1 MISIPGCTISG
12 KLHDTHRTIVFRGV
26 RTSDSRPV
34 IIKCIN
40 PLNHTSTALARLE
53 REYEILLR
61 LEDKRIPGVI
71 AFDRPGNN
79 PVLILEDS
87 GGSALDKIPGFE
99 KQPVADILRVAAA
112 IAATLGTIHSAGI
125 IHNDINPANIVLN
138 PRSRDIQII
147 DFNRSEV
154 FTGKGFPVNDP
165 EMPEGALP
173 YISPEQTRRVNR
185 LIDYRTDM
193 YSFGVTLY
201 RMLTGKLPFT
211 GGDSI
216 EIVHAHI
223 AGSPVPLHE
232 IRPELPGAVSR
243 IVEKLLSKNPADRY
257 QNANGLVS
265 DLHFCIDRISEKEN
279 LDTFAPGL
287 LDFPE
292 TMSIPDKLYERDEE
306 IGKLLRSCERV
317 AGGGT
322 EMLLVSG
329 PSGIGKTCLVHH
341 FRKMIHRES
350 ACFVSG
356 KFDQYRLNRSYE
368 SIFEAFSGLIEK
380 ILGENRQSINRW
392 KNRIL
397 KAVGANG
404 QLMIECVPDL
414 EIIIGKQPSVEKLPP
429 VEARNRFQSVFLNFI
444 RAFADREHP
453 LIIFLDDLQWAD
465 RATLELLRVA
475 IEDMKSP
482 FTMVIGAFRD
492 NSIEDLKHL
501 TAALEKIEQ
510 TRTHIIRIPLEPLSP
525 PAVNRMIAET
535 LEADSNEV
543 IVLSEKIRAKTGG
556 NPYFTKEFL
565 KSFHREGAIYH
576 DRSNGR
582 WQWNIRAIRKTS
594 VTDNVVDLMIRKIY
608 ILPPDV
614 ARLLMLA
621 ACIGSRFDL
630 KTLCLISHENFNN
643 TLAFLWQALR
653 EELIGSAREN
663 EVQLIQALAGKN
675 RPEKHAN
682 GQSAAR
688 IPPIRF
694 SFVHDRVQEAAYGM
708 FSAREKMRIHLRI
721 GLLMLARTPREQL
734 DEYLFDIVGHF
745 NLAESMIHDPDE
757 KLMLARL
764 NARAGAKAMR
774 QAAHDTALKCFSG
787 AIGLL
792 PDDSWETH
800 YDLSLS
806 IYIGCAQAEFLNRR
820 ISLSES
826 RYRFL
831 LEKVK
836 TEKEKIDIH
845 HALVR
850 VLSNQE
856 KYKEAVEAG
865 ITALRLLGFRIP
877 ASPGRKT
884 IRFKSGKLRRKL
896 RTMRMEDLFSLGDID
911 DDRTETMMDILSE
924 ITAAAM
930 THNNFLAVYTGLT
943 MMELTLENGNCRHSP
958 FAYCVFGAILA
969 GTRGEV
975 VPGNHFGRLA
985 LSMTEHS
992 ENRGIACITR
1002 LTYAICINHR
1012 VRHAST
1018 GIGMYRNAYEEG
1030 IESGNTIFAA
1040 RAAMYLLIN
1049 HMVTGSGV
1057 SRIREELERYG
1068 GFIRNVR
1075 YREMQSVWRLMER
1088 YIQVLEGDTG
1098 AQATLSADGP
1108 GDAELRPETKETGQ
1122 TPAVSI
1128 LNCLMETQLFFL
1140 AGNYEKALERSGRIE
1155 ALASETPGQIFLPEH
1170 YFYKALLLARTCTG
1184 ASRLEKRRI
1193 LREIEEVGR
1202 RMGEWADQ
1210 CRENYGHKHLLIR
1223 AETARIKNKT
1233 EAAPALYNRAI
1244 QHAINAGYIQDEAIA
1259 NECAAR
1265 FCMDTGSMELA
1276 NAYLANAHFAY
1287 LKWGAAG
1294 KAAQMEKDFPSLS
1307 LFAASE
1313 GRTGLIEPTAASAPA
1328 PVPASASP
1336 GRQFSELLD
1345 WRSMLKTFQAISRDI
1360 DLPALIQTMM
1370 DRIVENAGAQ
1380 RGVLILEREEKL
1392 YIEAENRF
1400 EWGQTLLTH
1409 SIPLADYQAIPASMI
1424 HYTAHK
1430 RIPFILADAAVGH
1443 MFAEDPYFA
1452 RRSKQSVLASPIVH
1466 QRKLKG
1472 IIYLENDSAP
1482 SVFTK
1487 DRAQAI
1493 DMLSAQ
1499 AAVSLENAML
1509 YEQLK
1514 ASESKYRSMFE
1525 NAIEGIFQITRQGTF
1540 ISANQSLAAIL
1551 GCDTPGELID
1561 SETNVADLFFF
1572 ESDRKKHF
1580 LRELKETGR
1589 IRNFEG
1595 SGRRRDGNPFWV
1607 SVSVRTVFDAMGNVS
1622 YYEGSVVDMSERKQ
1636 KEEALRQRKAAEAA
1650 ARAKSIFLAN
1660 MSHEIRTPLN
1670 AIIGLSELSA
1680 AGSLDGK
1687 QREFNRKINDCAS
1700 SLLTTIDDILQFSK
1714 LEAGRVEP
1722 EKIDFSISGI
1732 VEKLETLF
1740 AHRVSEKNIR
1750 LDFLIANNIPQAM
1763 IGDPLRIGQV
1773 LTNLVGNAFKFTQ
1786 SGRITIGAKCI
1797 HRESPVAALRFYVSD
1812 TGTGINEAQI
1822 TRLFDA
1828 FTQADNSVSRLY
1840 GGTGLGLAICKG
1852 IVEIMNGR
1860 IWAKNNPDRGASFFF
1875 EVEVR
1880 YREDN
1885 TAPKQRKTGKIRP
1898 MPQYGPVESKAGT
1911 PGLRL
1916 LFVDDNAINREVT
1929 PGILEKSGYLVDTAP
1944 DGRKAVEMARRIRYD
1959 AVLMDVQ
1966 MPGMDGFET
1975 ARAMRRDPGNRDLV
1989 IVAMTA
1995 YAMKGYRKQ
2004 CRDAGMTDYIPKPVE
2019 MNRLHQILQRHR
2031 NPADDALRI
2040 VR

>member
-1 MISIPGCTISG
+1 MISIPGYTISG

-26 RTSDSRPV
+26 RISDGRPV

-40 PLNHTSTALARLE
+40 PLNRTSMALARLE
-53 REYEILLR
+53 REYDILRR
-61 LEDKRIPGVI
+61 LDDKRIPAVI
-71 AFDRPGNN
+71 AFDRPDNN
-79 PVLILEDS
+79 PVLILEDFC
-87 GGSALDKIPGFE
+87 GSPLDTIPDFD
-99 KQPVADILRVAAA
+99 KQPVTDILRIAAA
-112 IAATLGTIHSAGI
+112 ISATMGTIHSAGI
-125 IHNDINPANIVLN
+125 IHNDINPSNIILN

-147 DFNRSEV
+147 DFNRSKI
-154 FTGKGFPVNDP
+154 FSGTGFPVKDP
-165 EMPEGALP
+165 ERPEGALP

-185 LIDYRTDM
+185 LVDYRTDM

-211 GGDSI
+211 GEDSI

-223 AGSPVPLHE
+223 AGSPVPPHE
-232 IRPELPGAVSR
+232 IRPGLPAAVSR
-243 IVEKLLSKNPADRY
+243 IVEKLLSKNPEDRY
-257 QNANGLVS
+257 QNTNGLVS
-265 DLHFCIDRISEKEN
+265 DLHFCIDRITEKEN
-279 LDTFAPGL
+279 LDAFAPGL
-287 LDFPE
+287 LDFSE
-292 TMSIPDKLYERDEE
+292 TLSITDKLYERDEE
-306 IGKLLRSCERV
+306 TDKLLRSYQRV
-317 AGGGT
+317 AAGGT

-329 PSGIGKTCLVHH
+329 PSGVGKTSLVHH
-341 FRKMIHRES
+341 FRTMIYRES
-350 ACFVSG
+350 VCFVSG
-356 KFDQYRLNRSYE
+356 KFDQYKCNRSYE
-368 SIFEAFSGLIEK
+368 SIFDGFSGLIEK

-397 KAVGANG
+397 QAVGPNG
-404 QLMIECVPDL
+404 QLMIESMPDL
-414 EIIIGKQPSVEKLPP
+414 EIIIGRQPSVEKLPP
-429 VEARNRFQSVFLNFI
+429 VEARNRYQSVFLNFI

-453 LIIFLDDLQWAD
+453 LVIFIDDLQWAD
-465 RATLELLRVA
+465 RATLELLRVSF
-475 IEDMKSP
+475 EDMQIP
-482 FTMVIGAFRD
+482 YMMVVGAFRD

-501 TAALEKIEQ
+501 TATLGKIEQ
-510 TRTHIIRIPLEPLSP
+510 SQTHIIRVPMEPLSP
-525 PAVNRMIAET
+525 AAANRMIADT
-535 LEADSNEV
+535 LQADSNEV
-543 IVLSEKIRAKTGG
+543 IVLSEKIWSRTGG

-565 KSFHREGAIYH
+565 KTFHREGAIYH
-576 DRSNGR
+576 DRTNGR
-582 WQWNIRAIRKTS
+582 WQWNIRAIRQTS
-594 VTDNVVDLMIRKIY
+594 ITDNVVDLMIRKIY

-630 KTLCLISHENFNN
+630 KTLCLISHENFND
-643 TLAFLWQALR
+643 TLALLWQALR
-653 EELIGSAREN
+653 EELIESARDN
-663 EVQLIQALAGKN
+663 EAQLIQALAGKN
-675 RPEKHAN
+675 KAEKRSKT
-682 GQSAAR
+682 QSVAQ
-688 IPPIRF
+688 IPPFTF

-721 GLLMLARTPREQL
+721 GLLILARTAREQL
-734 DEYLFDIVGHF
+734 DDNLFDIVGHF

-774 QAAHDTALKCFSG
+774 QAAHDTALTCFSG
-787 AIGLL
+787 ALRLL
-792 PDDSWETH
+792 PDDSWEKH

-806 IYIGCAQAEFLNRR
+806 IYMGCAQAEFLNGR

-831 LEKVK
+831 LGNVK
-836 TEKEKIDIH
+836 TEKEQIEIH

-856 KYKEAVEAG
+856 KYKEAVETG
-865 ITALRLLGFRIP
+865 ITALRLLGVRIP
-877 ASPGRKT
+877 AFPGRKT
-884 IRFKSGKLRRKL
+884 VYFKAGKLRRKL
-896 RTMRMEDLFSLGDID
+896 RTMRMEDLSALEYIE

-924 ITAAAM
+924 ITAASM
-930 THNNFLAVYTGLT
+930 TYNNPLAVYLGLT
-943 MMELTLENGNCRHSP
+943 TMEMTIDNGNCRHSP
-958 FAYCVFGAILA
+958 FVYCVFGAILA

-975 VPGNHFGRLA
+975 VPGHHFGRLA

-992 ENRGIACITR
+992 DNRGIACITR
-1002 LTYAICINHR
+1002 LTYAIYINHWI
-1012 VRHAST
+1012 RHANT
-1018 GIGMYRNAYEEG
+1018 GTELYRSAYEDG
-1030 IESGNTIFAA
+1030 IESGNIIVAA
-1040 RAAMYLLIN
+1040 RAVMYLLIN
-1049 HMVTGSGV
+1049 HMVSGRGV
-1057 SRIREELERYG
+1057 SRLREELERYDS
-1068 GFIRNVR
+1068 FIRNAR
-1075 YREMQSVWRLMER
+1075 YQEMQSVWRLMGR
-1088 YIQVLEGDTG
+1088 YVSALEGDTNAPG
-1098 AQATLSADGP
+1098 GLPADSP
-1108 GDAELRPETKETGQ
+1108 GDGGFCPEIKETNQ
-1122 TPAVSI
+1122 PPAVTI
-1128 LNCLMETQLFFL
+1128 VHCLMETQLFFL
-1140 AGNYEKALERSGRIE
+1140 AGNYEKAMERSGQIE
-1155 ALASETPGQIFLPEH
+1155 ALASEMPGQVFLPEH
-1170 YFYKALLLARTCTG
+1170 FFYRALILARTCAG

-1193 LREIEEVGR
+1193 LRAVEEIGR
-1202 RMGEWADQ
+1202 KLGEWSDQ
-1210 CRENYGHKHLLIR
+1210 CRDNYAHKHLLIR
-1223 AETARIKNKT
+1223 AETARITNKT
-1233 EAAPALYNRAI
+1233 ETTPALYNRAI
-1244 QHAINAGYIQDEAIA
+1244 QHAIDAGYTQDEAIA
-1259 NECAAR
+1259 NECAAL
-1265 FCMDTGSMELA
+1265 FYMDTGNMELA
-1276 NAYLANAHFAY
+1276 NTYLANAHFAY
-1287 LKWGAAG
+1287 LKWGAAA

-1307 LFAASE
+1307 LFAASG
-1313 GRTGLIEPTAASAPA
+1313 GRTGPSEPGAASTD
-1328 PVPASASP
+1328 
-1336 GRQFSELLD
+1336 RQFSELLD

-1360 DLPALIQTMM
+1360 DLPSLIRTMM

-1392 YIEAENRF
+1392 FIEAENRF
-1400 EWGQTLLTH
+1400 EWGQTILTH
-1409 SIPLADYQAIPASMI
+1409 SIPLADYQAIPSAMI

-1430 RIPFILADAAVGH
+1430 RSPFILGDAGTGH

-1452 RRSKQSVLASPIVH
+1452 RRNKKSVLASPIVH

-1487 DRAQAI
+1487 DRVLAI

-1551 GCDTPGELID
+1551 GYDTPGELID
-1561 SETNVADLFFF
+1561 SETNVTDLFFF
-1572 ESDRKKHF
+1572 DPDRKKHF

-1595 SGRRRDGNPFWV
+1595 SGRRRDGNHFWV
-1607 SVSVRTVFDAMGNVS
+1607 SVSVRTVFDAKGNVS
-1622 YYEGSVVDMSERKQ
+1622 YYEGSLVDIAERKQ

-1670 AIIGLSELSA
+1670 AIIGLSELSTA
-1680 AGSLDGK
+1680 SGLDGQ

-1700 SLLTTIDDILQFSK
+1700 SLLTTIDDILHFSK

-1722 EKIDFSISGI
+1722 EKIDFSIIEI

-1750 LDFLIANNIPQAM
+1750 LDFFISNDIPQTL

-1797 HRESPVAALRFYVSD
+1797 RRESPVARLRFYVSD
-1812 TGTGINEAQI
+1812 TGTGINEAHI
-1822 TRLFDA
+1822 TRLFGA

-1875 EVEVR
+1875 EVEAR
-1880 YREDN
+1880 HREDSVS
-1885 TAPKQRKTGKIRP
+1885 PRQWKPEKSRP
-1898 MPQYGPVESKAGT
+1898 TPIYGPVETEAGN

-1929 PGILEKSGYLVDTAP
+1929 SGILEKSGYIVDTAP
-1944 DGRKAVEMARRIRYD
+1944 DGRKAVGMARRIRYD

-1975 ARAMRRDPGNRDLV
+1975 ARVMRRHPGNRDLV
-1989 IVAMTA
+1989 IIAMTA
-1995 YAMKGYRKQ
+1995 HAMRGHRKQ

-2019 MNRLHQILQRHR
+2019 MNRLHQILQRHGK
-2031 NPADDALRI
+2031 PADDALQI

>member
-1 MISIPGCTISG
+1 MISIPGYTISG
-12 KLHDTHRTIVFRGV
+12 KLHDTHRTLVFRGV
-26 RTSDSRPV
+26 RISDGRPV

-53 REYEILLR
+53 REYNILRR
-61 LEDKRIPGVI
+61 LDDKRIPAVI
-71 AFDRPGNN
+71 AFDRPDNN
-79 PVLILEDS
+79 PVLILEDF
-87 GGSALDKIPGFE
+87 GGSSLDKIPGYE
-99 KQPVADILRVAAA
+99 KLPVTDTLRVAAA
-112 IAATLGTIHSAGI
+112 IATTLATIHAAGI
-125 IHNDINPANIVLN
+125 IHNDINPSNIVLN
-138 PRSRDIQII
+138 PRSRGIQII
-147 DFNRSEV
+147 DFNRSKI
-154 FTGKGFPVNDP
+154 FTGKGFPVKDP
-165 EMPEGALP
+165 ELPEGALP

-185 LIDYRTDM
+185 QVDYRTDM

-201 RMLTGKLPFT
+201 RMLSGKLPFT
-211 GGDSI
+211 GEDSI

-232 IRPELPGAVSR
+232 IRPELPAAVSR
-243 IVEKLLSKNPADRY
+243 IVERLLSKNPEDRY

-265 DLHFCIDRISEKEN
+265 DLHFCIDRMTKKEN
-279 LDTFAPGL
+279 LDAFAPGL
-287 LDFPE
+287 LDFSE
-292 TMSIPDKLYERDEE
+292 TLSITDQLYEREE
-306 IGKLLRSCERV
+306 ETDKLLRSYERV
-317 AGGGT
+317 AAGET

-329 PSGIGKTCLVHH
+329 PSGVGKTCLIHH

-350 ACFVSG
+350 ACFVSA
-356 KFDQYRLNRSYE
+356 KFDQYKRNRSYE
-368 SIFEAFSGLIEK
+368 TIFQAFSGLIEK

-392 KNRIL
+392 KNRVL
-397 KAVGANG
+397 RAVGPNG
-404 QLMIECVPDL
+404 QLMIECMQDL
-414 EIIIGKQPSVEKLPP
+414 EIIIGKQPSVETLPP

-453 LIIFLDDLQWAD
+453 LVIFLDDLQWAD
-465 RATLELLRVA
+465 RATLELLKVA
-475 IEDMKSP
+475 FDDMKTP
-482 FTMVIGAFRD
+482 FMMVVGAFRD

-501 TAALEKIEQ
+501 TATLEKIEQ
-510 TRTHIIRIPLEPLSP
+510 PQTHIIRVHLEPLSP
-525 PAVNRMIAET
+525 AAANRMIADT

-543 IVLSEKIRAKTGG
+543 IVLSEKICSKTGG

-565 KSFHREGAIYH
+565 KTFHREGAIYH
-576 DRSNGR
+576 DRTNGR
-582 WQWNIRAIRKTS
+582 WQWSIRAIRKTS

-630 KTLCLISHENFNN
+630 KTLCLISHENFND
-643 TLAFLWQALR
+643 TLALLWQALR
-653 EELIGSAREN
+653 EELIESARDN
-663 EVQLIQALAGKN
+663 EVQLIQALAVKN
-675 RPEKHAN
+675 KDEKRSKT
-682 GQSAAR
+682 QSVAQ
-688 IPPIRF
+688 IPLITF

-708 FSAREKMRIHLRI
+708 FSAREKIRIHLRI
-721 GLLMLARTPREQL
+721 GLLMLARTPVEQL
-734 DEYLFDIVGHF
+734 DDNLFDIVGHF
-745 NLAESMIHDPDE
+745 NLAKSMIHDPDE

-774 QAAHDTALKCFSG
+774 QAAHDMALSCFSG
-787 AIGLL
+787 ALGLL
-792 PDDSWETH
+792 PDDSWDKH

-806 IYIGCAQAEFLNRR
+806 VYVGCAQAEFLNGR

-831 LEKVK
+831 LENVK
-836 TEKEKIDIH
+836 TEKEQIDIH

-856 KYKEAVEAG
+856 KYKEAVESG
-865 ITALRLLGFRIP
+865 ITALRLLGVRIP
-877 ASPGRKT
+877 VSPGRKA
-884 IRFKSGKLRRKL
+884 IYFKTGKLRRKL
-896 RTMRMEDLFSLGDID
+896 RTMRMEYLSALGHIE

-924 ITAAAM
+924 ITAASM
-930 THNNFLAVYTGLT
+930 THNNPLAVYLGLT
-943 MMELTLENGNCRHSP
+943 MMEMTIDNGNCRHSP
-958 FAYCVFGAILA
+958 FIYCVFGAILA
-969 GTRGEV
+969 GTRGQV
-975 VPGNHFGRLA
+975 VPGHHFGHLA
-985 LSMTEHS
+985 LSMTEHGD
-992 ENRGIACITR
+992 NRGIACITR
-1002 LTYAICINHR
+1002 LTYAIYINHWI
-1012 VRHAST
+1012 RHANTAADLCRS
-1018 GIGMYRNAYEEG
+1018 AYEDG
-1030 IESGNTIFAA
+1030 IESGNIIVAA

-1049 HMVTGSGV
+1049 QMVTGVGV
-1057 SRIREELERYG
+1057 SRLREELERFG
-1068 GFIRNVR
+1068 GFIRNAR
-1075 YREMQSVWRLMER
+1075 YQEMQSTWHLMGR
-1088 YIQVLEGDTG
+1088 YVSAIEGGMKTPG
-1098 AQATLSADGP
+1098 GLSSDNP
-1108 GDAELRPETKETGQ
+1108 GDGEFCPEIKETDRP
-1122 TPAVSI
+1122 PAVT
-1128 LNCLMETQLFFL
+1128 LLHCLMETQLFFL
-1140 AGNYEKALERSGRIE
+1140 AGDYEKAMERSGQVE
-1155 ALASETPGQIFLPEH
+1155 ALAYETPGQVFLPEH
-1170 YFYKALLLARTCTG
+1170 SFYRALILARKYAA
-1184 ASRLEKRRI
+1184 ASRPEKRKI
-1193 LREIEEVGR
+1193 LRAI
-1202 RMGEWADQ
+1202 GEFGQKLGGWADQ
-1210 CRENYGHKHLLIR
+1210 CRENYAHKHLLIL
-1223 AETARIKNKT
+1223 AETARITNKT
-1233 EAAPALYNRAI
+1233 EKTPALYNRAI
-1244 QHAINAGYIQDEAIA
+1244 QHAVDAGYTQDEAIA
-1259 NECAAR
+1259 NECAAL
-1265 FCMDTGSMELA
+1265 FYMDTGNTELA
-1276 NAYLANAHFAY
+1276 NNYLANAHFAY
-1287 LKWGAAG
+1287 LKWGAAA
-1294 KAAQMEKDFPSLS
+1294 KASQMEKDFPSLS
-1307 LFAASE
+1307 LFAASG
-1313 GRTGLIEPTAASAPA
+1313 GRAGPSEQAAASTN
-1328 PVPASASP
+1328 
-1336 GRQFSELLD
+1336 RRFSELLD

-1360 DLPALIQTMM
+1360 DLPALIRTMM

-1380 RGVLILEREEKL
+1380 RGVFILEREEKL
-1392 YIEAENRF
+1392 FIEAENRF

-1409 SIPLADYQAIPASMI
+1409 SIPIADYQAIPASMI

-1430 RIPFILADAAVGH
+1430 RSPFILADAGTGH

-1452 RRSKQSVLASPIVH
+1452 RRNKKSVLASPIVH
-1466 QRKLKG
+1466 QRKLRG

-1487 DRAQAI
+1487 DRVLAI

-1540 ISANQSLAAIL
+1540 FSANQSLAAIL
-1551 GCDTPGELID
+1551 GYDNPGELID
-1561 SETNVADLFFF
+1561 SETNVTDLFFF
-1572 ESDRKKHF
+1572 DPDRKKHF
-1580 LRELKETGR
+1580 LRDLKEAGR
-1589 IRNFEG
+1589 IRNFEV

-1607 SVSVRTVFDAMGNVS
+1607 SASVRTVFDAKGNVS

-1680 AGSLDGK
+1680 ASGLDGK
-1687 QREFNRKINDCAS
+1687 QLEFNRKINDCAS
-1700 SLLTTIDDILQFSK
+1700 SLLTTIDDILHFSK

-1722 EKIDFSISGI
+1722 EKIDFSISEI

-1750 LDFLIANNIPQAM
+1750 LDFFISKDIPQTL

-1797 HRESPVAALRFYVSD
+1797 RRESPVARLRFYVSD
-1812 TGTGINEAQI
+1812 TGTGISETHI
-1822 TRLFDA
+1822 TKLFDA
-1828 FTQADNSVSRLY
+1828 FTQADSSVSRLY

-1860 IWAKNNPDRGASFFF
+1860 LWAKNNPDRGASFFF
-1875 EVEVR
+1875 EVETR
-1880 YREDN
+1880 YREN
-1885 TAPKQRKTGKIRP
+1885 STPSRQWKPGKSRPAPI
-1898 MPQYGPVESKAGT
+1898 YGPVERKSGT

-1929 PGILEKSGYLVDTAP
+1929 PGILEKSGYRVDTAP

-1966 MPGMDGFET
+1966 MPGMDGFQT
-1975 ARAMRRDPGNRDLV
+1975 ARVMRRIPGNRDLV

-2019 MNRLHQILQRHR
+2019 MNRLHQILQRR
-2031 NPADDALRI
+2031 GKPADDALQV

>member
-1 MISIPGCTISG
+1 MISIPGYTISG

-26 RTSDSRPV
+26 RISDDRPV

-40 PLNHTSTALARLE
+40 PLNRTSIALARLE
-53 REYEILLR
+53 REYAILRR
-61 LEDKRIPGVI
+61 LDDKRIPGVI
-71 AFDRPGNN
+71 AFDRPDNN
-79 PVLILEDS
+79 PVLILEDF
-87 GGSALDKIPGFE
+87 GGSSLDKIPDFE
-99 KQPVADILRVAAA
+99 KQPVTDILRVGAAV
-112 IAATLGTIHSAGI
+112 ATTIGTIHSAGI
-125 IHNDINPANIVLN
+125 IHNDINPANIVFN
-138 PRSRDIQII
+138 PRNRDIQII
-147 DFNRSEV
+147 DFNRSKI
-154 FTGKGFPVNDP
+154 FSGKGFPVKDP
-165 EMPEGALP
+165 ELPEGALP
-173 YISPEQTRRVNR
+173 YISPEQTRRINR
-185 LIDYRTDM
+185 LVDYRTDM

-211 GGDSI
+211 GEDSI

-232 IRPELPGAVSR
+232 IRPELPAAVSR
-243 IVEKLLSKNPADRY
+243 IVEKLLSKNPEDRY
-257 QNANGLVS
+257 QNANGLAS
-265 DLHFCIDRISEKEN
+265 DLHFCIDRLTENEN
-279 LDTFAPGL
+279 LDAFAPGL
-287 LDFPE
+287 LDFSE
-292 TMSIPDKLYERDEE
+292 TLSITDKLYERDEE
-306 IGKLLRSCERV
+306 TDKLLRSYERV
-317 AGGGT
+317 AAGGT

-329 PSGIGKTCLVHH
+329 PSGVGKTCLVHH
-341 FRKMIHRES
+341 FRKMIYRES

-356 KFDQYRLNRSYE
+356 KFDQYKYNRSYE
-368 SIFEAFSGLIEK
+368 SIFQAFSGLIGK
-380 ILGENRQSINRW
+380 ILGENRQIINRW

-397 KAVGANG
+397 QAVGSHG
-404 QLMIECVPDL
+404 QLMIECMPDL
-414 EIIIGKQPSVEKLPP
+414 EIITGKQPSVEKLPP
-429 VEARNRFQSVFLNFI
+429 AEAINRFQSVFLNFI

-453 LIIFLDDLQWAD
+453 LVIFLDDLQWAD

-475 IEDMKSP
+475 FEDMKTP
-482 FTMVIGAFRD
+482 FMMVVGAFRD

-501 TAALEKIEQ
+501 SATLEKIEHSQ
-510 TRTHIIRIPLEPLSP
+510 THIIRVPLEPLSR
-525 PAVNRMIAET
+525 AAANRMIADT
-535 LEADSNEV
+535 LQTDSNEI
-543 IVLSEKIRAKTGG
+543 IVLSEKIWSRTGG

-565 KSFHREGAIYH
+565 KTYHREGAIYH
-576 DRSNGR
+576 DRTTGR
-582 WQWNIRAIRKTS
+582 WQWNIRAIRKTAI
-594 VTDNVVDLMIRKIY
+594 TDNVVDLMIRKIY
-608 ILPPDV
+608 ILPPNV
-614 ARLLMLA
+614 VRLLMLA

-630 KTLCLISHENFNN
+630 KTLCLISHENFND
-643 TLAFLWQALR
+643 TLALLWQTLR
-653 EELIGSAREN
+653 EGLIESARDN

-675 RPEKHAN
+675 KDGNRA
-682 GQSAAR
+682 GTR
-688 IPPIRF
+688 ITPITF

-708 FSAREKMRIHLRI
+708 FSAQEKMRIHLRI

-734 DEYLFDIVGHF
+734 DDNLLDIVGHF

-764 NARAGAKAMR
+764 NARAGIKAMG
-774 QAAHDTALKCFSG
+774 QAAHDTALTCFSG
-787 AIGLL
+787 ALGLL
-792 PDDSWETH
+792 PDDSWEKH

-806 IYIGCAQAEFLNRR
+806 IYMSCAQAEFLNGR
-820 ISLSES
+820 ISLAES

-831 LEKVK
+831 LKNVK
-836 TEKEKIDIH
+836 TEKEQIIIH
-845 HALVR
+845 QALAR

-856 KYKEAVEAG
+856 KYKDAVETG
-865 ITALRLLGFRIP
+865 ITALSLLGVRIP
-877 ASPGRKT
+877 LSPGRKT
-884 IRFKSGKLRRKL
+884 IYFKAGKLRRKL
-896 RTMRMEDLFSLGDID
+896 QTMRMEDLSALGRIQDEQA
-911 DDRTETMMDILSE
+911 ETMMDILSE
-924 ITAAAM
+924 ITAASM
-930 THNNFLAVYTGLT
+930 THNTPLAVYLGLT
-943 MMELTLENGNCRHSP
+943 MMEMTIDNGNCRHSP
-958 FAYCVFGAILA
+958 FVYCVFGAILA

-975 VPGNHFGRLA
+975 IPGHHFGRLA

-992 ENRGIACITR
+992 DNRGIACITR
-1002 LTYAICINHR
+1002 LTYATHINHWI
-1012 VRHAST
+1012 RHANTATELYRSAHED
-1018 GIGMYRNAYEEG
+1018 GIK
-1030 IESGNTIFAA
+1030 SGNVIFAA
-1040 RAAMYLLIN
+1040 RAAMHLLIN
-1049 HMVTGSGV
+1049 HMVVGSGT
-1057 SRIREELERYG
+1057 SRLREELERYD
-1068 GFIRNVR
+1068 GFIRHAR
-1075 YREMQSVWRLMER
+1075 YREMQSIWNLMGR
-1088 YIQVLEGDTG
+1088 YVSALEGDANAPG
-1098 AQATLSADGP
+1098 GLLADSSDDGIFC
-1108 GDAELRPETKETGQ
+1108 PEIKEADQ
-1122 TPAVSI
+1122 PPAVTI
-1128 LNCLMETQLFFL
+1128 VHCLMETQLFFL
-1140 AGNYEKALERSGRIE
+1140 AGNYKKAMERSGQIE
-1155 ALASETPGQIFLPEH
+1155 ALASETSGQIFLPEH
-1170 YFYKALLLARTCTG
+1170 SFYRALILARTCAG

-1193 LREIEEVGR
+1193 LRAIDEIGR
-1202 RMGEWADQ
+1202 KLGGWADQ
-1210 CRENYGHKHLLIR
+1210 CRENYAHKHLLIR
-1223 AETARIKNKT
+1223 AETARITNKT
-1233 EAAPALYNRAI
+1233 QTTPALYNRAI
-1244 QHAINAGYIQDEAIA
+1244 QYAIDAGYTQDEAIA
-1259 NECAAR
+1259 NECAAL
-1265 FCMDTGSMELA
+1265 FYMDTGNMELA

-1287 LKWGAAG
+1287 LKWGATA
-1294 KAAQMEKDFPSLS
+1294 KAAQMEKEFPSLS
-1307 LFAASE
+1307 LFAASG
-1313 GRTGLIEPTAASAPA
+1313 GRTGPSEPAAASPA
-1328 PVPASASP
+1328 RASTDS
-1336 GRQFSELLD
+1336 QFSELLD

-1360 DLPALIQTMM
+1360 DLPSLIRTMM

-1392 YIEAENRF
+1392 FIEAENRF
-1400 EWGQTLLTH
+1400 EWGQTILTH
-1409 SIPLADYQAIPASMI
+1409 SIPLADYQAIPAAMI

-1430 RIPFILADAAVGH
+1430 RSPFILGDAGSGH
-1443 MFAEDPYFA
+1443 MFMEDPYFA
-1452 RRSKQSVLASPIVH
+1452 RGKKKSVLASPIVH
-1466 QRKLKG
+1466 QRKLMG

-1487 DRAQAI
+1487 DRVLAI
-1493 DMLSAQ
+1493 NMLSAQ

-1551 GCDTPGELID
+1551 GYDTPGELID
-1561 SETNVADLFFF
+1561 SETNVIDLFFF
-1572 ESDRKKHF
+1572 DPDRKKHF

-1607 SVSVRTVFDAMGNVS
+1607 SVSVRTVFDAKGNVS
-1622 YYEGSVVDMSERKQ
+1622 YYEGSLVDIAERKQ

-1680 AGSLDGK
+1680 AGGLGGK

-1700 SLLTTIDDILQFSK
+1700 SLLTTIDDILHFSK

-1722 EKIDFSISGI
+1722 EKIDFSISEI

-1750 LDFLIANNIPQAM
+1750 LDFFISNDIPQTL

-1786 SGRITIGAKCI
+1786 GGRITIGAKCI
-1797 HRESPVAALRFYVSD
+1797 RRESPVATLRFYVSD

-1828 FTQADNSVSRLY
+1828 FTQADSSVSRLY

-1875 EVEVR
+1875 EVEAR
-1880 YREDN
+1880 YREDS
-1885 TAPKQRKTGKIRP
+1885 TASRQWKPGKNRP
-1898 MPQYGPVESKAGT
+1898 APIYGPVERGVGS
-1911 PGLRL
+1911 PVRL

-1929 PGILEKSGYLVDTAP
+1929 PGILEKSGYMVDTAS
-1944 DGRKAVEMARRIRYD
+1944 DGRKAVEMARRIHYD

-1975 ARAMRRDPGNRDLV
+1975 ARVIRRDPGNRNLV
-1989 IVAMTA
+1989 IIAMTA

-2031 NPADDALRI
+2031 KPADNALQI

>member
-1 MISIPGCTISG
+1 MISIPGYTISG

-40 PLNHTSTALARLE
+40 PLNHTSMALARLE
-53 REYEILLR
+53 REYDILLR
-61 LEDKRIPGVI
+61 LDDRRIPAVI
-71 AFDRPGNN
+71 AFDRPDNN

-99 KQPVADILRVAAA
+99 KQSVADILRVAAA

-125 IHNDINPANIVLN
+125 IHNDINPSNIVLN
-138 PRSRDIQII
+138 PRSRGIQII
-147 DFNRSEV
+147 DFNRSKV

-185 LIDYRTDM
+185 LVDYRTDM

-201 RMLTGKLPFT
+201 RMLAGKLPFT
-211 GGDSI
+211 GKDSI

-232 IRPELPGAVSR
+232 IRPELPAAVSR
-243 IVEKLLSKNPADRY
+243 IVEKLLSKNPEDRY

-265 DLHFCIDRISEKEN
+265 DLHFCIDRMSEKDN
-279 LDTFAPGL
+279 LDAFAPGL
-287 LDFPE
+287 LDLPE

-306 IGKLLRSCERV
+306 IGKLLRSYERV
-317 AGGGT
+317 AAGGS

-329 PSGIGKTCLVHH
+329 PSGVGKTRMIHH
-341 FRKMIHRES
+341 FRKMIHRET

-356 KFDQYRLNRSYE
+356 KFDRYRRNRSYE
-368 SIFEAFSGLIEK
+368 SIFKAFSGLIEK
-380 ILGENRQSINRW
+380 ILGENRQSINHW
-392 KNRIL
+392 KNRIH
-397 KAVGANG
+397 KAVGTNG
-404 QLMIECVPDL
+404 QLMIECMPDL
-414 EIIIGKQPSVEKLPP
+414 EIIIGQQPSVEKLPP
-429 VEARNRFQSVFLNFI
+429 GEARNRFQSVFLNFI

-453 LIIFLDDLQWAD
+453 LVIFLDDLQWAD

-475 IEDMKSP
+475 FEDMKTP
-482 FTMVIGAFRD
+482 FMMVVGAFRD

-501 TAALEKIEQ
+501 TATLGKIEQ

-525 PAVNRMIAET
+525 AAANRMIAET
-535 LEADSNEV
+535 LKADSNAV
-543 IVLSEKIRAKTGG
+543 IVLSEKIWAKTGG
-556 NPYFTKEFL
+556 NPYFMKEFL
-565 KSFHREGAIYH
+565 KTFHREGAIYH
-576 DRSNGR
+576 DRSNGC

-594 VTDNVVDLMIRKIY
+594 ITDNVVDLMIRKIY

-614 ARLLMLA
+614 VRLLMLA

-630 KTLCLISHENFNN
+630 KTLCLISHKTVND
-643 TLAFLWQALR
+643 TLALLWQALR
-653 EELIGSAREN
+653 EELIEATRDN

-675 RPEKHAN
+675 RPETLAS
-682 GQSAAR
+682 GRSAAR
-688 IPPIRF
+688 IPPITF
-694 SFVHDRVQEAAYGM
+694 SFVHDRVRKAAYGM
-708 FSAREKMRIHLRI
+708 FSARETMRIHLRI
-721 GLLMLARTPREQL
+721 GLLMLVRTPREQL
-734 DEYLFDIVGHF
+734 DEYLFEIVGHF
-745 NLAESMIHDPDE
+745 NLAKSMIHDPDE
-757 KLMLARL
+757 KFMLARL

-774 QAAHDTALKCFSG
+774 RAAHDTALSCFS
-787 AIGLL
+787 AATGLL
-792 PDDSWETH
+792 PDDAWETH
-800 YDLSLS
+800 HDLSLS
-806 IYIGCAQAEFLNRR
+806 IYMGCAQAEYLNNRF
-820 ISLSES
+820 SLSES

-836 TEKEKIDIH
+836 TETERIDIH
-845 HALVR
+845 HSLVR

-856 KYKEAVEAG
+856 KYKEASETG
-865 ITALRLLGFRIP
+865 IKALRLLGFRVP
-877 ASPGRKT
+877 ATPGRKT
-884 IRFKSGKLRRKL
+884 IRFKAGRLRRKL
-896 RTMRMEDLFSLGDID
+896 RAMRMEDLSALGHTD
-911 DDRTETMMDILSE
+911 DERTETMMDILSE

-930 THNNFLAVYTGLT
+930 THNNLLAVYAGLA
-943 MMELTLENGNCRHSP
+943 MMELTIENGNCRHSP

-969 GTRGEV
+969 ETRGEV
-975 VPGNHFGRLA
+975 VPGDHFGRFA
-985 LSMTEHS
+985 LSMIEHS
-992 ENRGIACITR
+992 DDRKIACITR
-1002 LTYAICINHR
+1002 LTYAIFINHL
-1012 VRHAST
+1012 VRHAKTGTEMFRSAYED
-1018 GIGMYRNAYEEG
+1018 GIG
-1030 IESGNTIFAA
+1030 SGNVIFAA
-1040 RAAMYLLIN
+1040 RAAMHLLIN

-1068 GFIRNVR
+1068 GFIRDVR
-1075 YREMQSVWRLMER
+1075 YREMQSVWHLMDR
-1088 YIQVLEGDTG
+1088 YISALEGDTN
-1098 AQATLSADGP
+1098 AQEALSADGSR
-1108 GDAELRPETKETGQ
+1108 DAEFRTETKETDQ
-1122 TPAVSI
+1122 TSAVLI
-1128 LNCLMETQLFFL
+1128 LHCLMETQLFFL
-1140 AGNYEKALERSGRIE
+1140 AGNYEKAMARSGRIE
-1155 ALASETPGQIFLPEH
+1155 ALISETPGQVFLPEH
-1170 YFYKALLLARTCTG
+1170 CFYRALILARTYAD
-1184 ASRLEKRRI
+1184 ASRLEKRRM
-1193 LREIEEVGR
+1193 LRSIEEIGR
-1202 RMGEWADQ
+1202 KMGEWADQ
-1210 CRENYGHKHLLIR
+1210 CRENYTHKHLLIR
-1223 AETARIKNKT
+1223 AETARITNRGEST
-1233 EAAPALYNRAI
+1233 PVLYNRAI
-1244 QHAINAGYIQDEAIA
+1244 QHAIDAGYIQDEAIA
-1259 NECAAR
+1259 NECAAL
-1265 FCMDTGSMELA
+1265 FHMDTGNMEPA

-1307 LFAASE
+1307 LFAASG
-1313 GRTGLIEPTAASAPA
+1313 GRTGPPEPAGASPAAPA
-1328 PVPASASP
+1328 PAGSSP
-1336 GRQFSELLD
+1336 DWQFSELLD

-1424 HYTAHK
+1424 RYTAHK
-1430 RIPFILADAAVGH
+1430 RTPFILADAATGH
-1443 MFAEDPYFA
+1443 MFSEDPYFA

-1472 IIYLENDSAP
+1472 IIYLENDTAP

-1487 DRAQAI
+1487 DRVQAI

-1551 GCDTPGELID
+1551 GYDTPGELIN

-1572 ESDRKKHF
+1572 EPDRKRHF
-1580 LRELKETGR
+1580 LRNLKETGR

-1607 SVSVRTVFDAMGNVS
+1607 SVSVRTVFDAKGNAS
-1622 YYEGSVVDMSERKQ
+1622 YYEGSVVDISERKQ
-1636 KEEALRQRKAAEAA
+1636 KEEAFRQREAAEAA

-1680 AGSLDGK
+1680 AGNLVGK

-1700 SLLTTIDDILQFSK
+1700 SLLTTIDDILHFSK

-1732 VEKLETLF
+1732 VENLETLF

-1750 LDFLIANNIPQAM
+1750 LEFFISNDIPQTL
-1763 IGDPLRIGQV
+1763 IGDPIRIGQV
-1773 LTNLVGNAFKFTQ
+1773 LTNLVGNAFKFTK

-1797 HRESPVAALRFYVSD
+1797 HRESPVATLRFYVSD

-1860 IWAKNNPDRGASFFF
+1860 IWAKNNVDRGASFFF
-1875 EVEVR
+1875 EVEAR
-1880 YREDN
+1880 YRE
-1885 TAPKQRKTGKIRP
+1885 ASAASRQRKPGKSRP
-1898 MPQYGPVESKAGT
+1898 APNYGPVETETGT
-1911 PGLRL
+1911 PGMRM

-1929 PGILEKSGYLVDTAP
+1929 PKILEKSGYLVDTAP
-1944 DGRKAVEMARRIRYD
+1944 DGQKAIEMARRIRYD

-1975 ARAMRRDPGNRDLV
+1975 ARVMRRDPANRDLV

-1995 YAMKGYRKQ
+1995 HAMKGYRKQ
-2004 CRDAGMTDYIPKPVE
+2004 CRDAGMTDYIPKPLE

-2031 NPADDALRI
+2031 KSADDALRI
-2040 VR
+2040 AR